1 MFFPFSTSVSSLEKS
16 PILNNIFP
24 PLDPNFAASIHLE
37 FLVPLH
43 GRHWQS
49 CICVVGLALLSSPES
64 LLYILQLEKFGFF
77 CVILPLPPVKQSFLA
92 VLSVTSASLS
102 LSCVTFWQ
110 FCMPYWIIFL
120 VLCSWLKHLPEPS
133 HLSTALVEIYMG
145 RLCFCHFLFPGG
157 RASQRKNMVFDRA
170 RVYERLYVCP
180 ATWRSEIKLS
190 QHTTERW
197 NALQMSNLI
206 CYTGT
211 LLE

>member
-1 MFFPFSTSVSSLEKS
+1 MSSLEKS

-24 PLDPNFAASIHLE
+24 PLDPILLNLYIWDFWYHYMGITGSPAYVL
-37 FLVPLH
+37 
-43 GRHWQS
+43 
-49 CICVVGLALLSSPES
+49 LALLCSPES
-64 LLYILQLEKFGFF
+64 LLYILQLEKFSFFF
-77 CVILPLPPVKQSFLA
+77 CIILPLPPVKQSFLA
-92 VLSVTSASLS
+92 VLSVTSTSLS

-145 RLCFCHFLFPGG
+145 RLCFCQFLFPGG
-157 RASQRKNMVFDRA
+157 RASRRKNMVFGCA

-197 NALQMSNLI
+197 NAVQMSNLI